1 MAIKAF
7 IFDCGGVLLRDK
19 SGGAYETW
27 ARRFGLT
34 PAQLRQQLW
43 HGETWASAE
52 LGRISEAEFWDRA
65 GRELGLTAAEEIAAL
80 ADDLWGAWQV
90 DEAVLFLVDRLRQ
103 THRLAILSNATD
115 ALEGMLAG
123 RYGIA
128 DRFEVILSSAR
139 LGLAKPDPAVFERAL
154 VTLGLEAGEVVL
166 VDDRAENIAAAAALG
181 LHVAWFVGADEL
193 QRQLDAYLAP
203 AER

>member
-19 SGGAYETW
+19 NDGAYETW

-34 PAQLRQQLW
+34 PAQLREQLW
-43 HGETWASAE
+43 HGETWTSAE

-90 DEAVLFLVDRLRQ
+90 DEAVLALVDRLRQ

-123 RYGIA
+123 RYGVA

-139 LGLAKPDPAVFERAL
+139 LGLAKPDPAVFGRAL
-154 VTLGLEAGEVVL
+154 AALGLEAGEVVF

-181 LHVAWFVGADEL
+181 LHVAWFVGAAEL
-193 QRQLDAYLAP
+193 QRQLDTHLAP
-203 AER
+203 AVR